1 MKNWILGYRKGMGGY
16 SEGVIE
22 ASSYT
27 RALEV
32 ARAWCRQ
39 EPDRRFVTIKD
50 PVLAD
55 ESILEEPPPEAVPEV
70 DNFKDL
76 SVTDAINCVRQGGIS
91 SAKAIEIERSNKN
104 RSSLLKL
111 LGYDPRIIDTKEASS
126 DLQAVLG

>member
-55 ESILEEPPPEAVPEV
+55 ESILTEPAPEATPEV

-76 SVTDAINCVRQGGIS
+76 SVTDAINCVREGGIS
-91 SAKAIEIERSNKN
+91 FSKAIEIERSNKN
-104 RSSLLKL
+104 RASLLRL
-111 LGYDPRIIDTKEASS
+111 LGYDPNAAGQKKGTA
-126 DLQAVLG
+126 DLQAVMG